1 MKRVV
6 NNPETI
12 DGLRVVQDSEEIYRA
27 LKQGETVMHWESGS
41 SMFPILMHLEYCRIR
56 PLQEGEEPN
65 VGDAVFCSFHGQ
77 FFMVHRCIDKVRR
90 GDKVWYKIGTT
101 GNTVYGWTDEVHGIA
116 YSTDVYQEWTDEME
130 EEYQKA
136 LADRSEAN

>member
-1 MKRVV
+1 MKRIV
-6 NNPETI
+6 NEPHEV
-12 DGLRVVQDSEEIYRA
+12 DGFRVVQDSEEIYQA
-27 LKQGETVMHWESGS
+27 LKQGETIMHWEAGS

-56 PLQEGEEPN
+56 PLEENEEAN
-65 VGDAVFCSFHGQ
+65 VGDAVFCSFRGQ

-116 YSTDVYQEWTDEME
+116 ESTDVYQEWTDEME

-136 LADRSEAN
+136 LADRSAAN